1 MLTCRQRGTRI
12 DGVARCRTVSL
23 ALAQP
28 LRAGGAALWRQR
40 ATHRLPP
47 SLAVDARLAALSA
60 KTQACVADI
69 RAELASQLALLS
81 TQARAPH
88 QELYVSVLTRWLPL
102 WC

>member
-1 MLTCRQRGTRI
+1 MQHFGDNERLT
-12 DGVARCRTVSL
+12 A
-23 ALAQP
+23 
-28 LRAGGAALWRQR
+28 WR
-40 ATHRLPP
+40 L
-47 SLAVDARLAALSA
+47 SLAVDARLAALTA

-88 QELYVSVLTRWLPL
+88 QAPYDSALTRWLPL